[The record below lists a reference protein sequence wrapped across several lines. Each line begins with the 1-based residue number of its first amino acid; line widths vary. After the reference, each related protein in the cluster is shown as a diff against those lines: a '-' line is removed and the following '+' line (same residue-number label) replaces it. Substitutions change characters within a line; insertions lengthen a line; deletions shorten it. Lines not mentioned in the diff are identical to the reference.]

1 MVPKKKYILSLFL
14 VLFIGLTNYT
24 VAQRIQNLNVFVAG
38 TNVVVKFSIGTGTQ
52 CSGYKILHSL
62 DSTYFNVVFDYP
74 GICGTSAT
82 PEEISYTH
90 TGPSLN
96 QTNFYKVE
104 LVPIETSLTKRVFVP
119 EQKISQLLVYPN
131 PVTQLTDL
139 LNLKIANAGK
149 TRLIGFVYN
158 QAGKP
163 IKQLDVT
170 TINDATNI
178 NIFDLNNG
186 LYVVWLTDGFQVFS
200 KKFIINR

>member
-1 MVPKKKYILSLFL
+1 MGLNKKYFFAILIVVFSVNL
-14 VLFIGLTNYT
+14 N
-24 VAQRIQNLNVFVAG
+24 AQRIQNLNVFVAG

-163 IKQLDVT
+163 VKQIDVT
-170 TINDATNI
+170 TINDATSI
-178 NIFDLNNG
+178 NIFDVNNG